1 MYCSVC
7 GQPEGALANVL
18 LGNESVVS
26 GRARA
31 APAGACRR
39 R

>member
-7 GQPEGALANVL
+7 GQPEGALANV